1 MLLDLLLEFSKRLTH
16 AGCGIRTRG
25 RGVQRAGRERQV
37 RGKSKFRSVGM
48 LFKPSM
54 ELHEIRLVTLQ
65 QFFNLGGMVVQRRFN
80 GLWRFDMPIAN
91 ADFHGGTHVGVL
103 ERTAD
108 PI

>member
-1 MLLDLLLEFSKRLTH
+1 
-16 AGCGIRTRG
+16 
-25 RGVQRAGRERQV
+25 
-37 RGKSKFRSVGM
+37 
-48 LFKPSM
+48 
-54 ELHEIRLVTLQ
+54 
-65 QFFNLGGMVVQRRFN
+65 MVVQRRFN